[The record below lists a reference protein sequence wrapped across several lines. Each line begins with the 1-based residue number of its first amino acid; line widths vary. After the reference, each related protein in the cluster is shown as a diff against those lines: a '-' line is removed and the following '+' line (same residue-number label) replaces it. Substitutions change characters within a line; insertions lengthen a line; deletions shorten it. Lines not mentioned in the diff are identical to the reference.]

1 MELHITDH
9 KVVNQGVS
17 VTFMINEQFLIWT
30 LSMCIRATSCYDP
43 CELLKWVFNLNVVYW
58 DGIPCDSSLDR
69 KLEVKW
75 SVGLKFEK
83 ST

>member
-1 MELHITDH
+1 
-9 KVVNQGVS
+9 
-17 VTFMINEQFLIWT
+17 
-30 LSMCIRATSCYDP
+30 MCIRATCYDP